1 MTVVNPTENTEV
13 IPMQETLE
21 VRLEESTFRV
31 PNDWNFNSNL
41 DMGSMSTA
49 GGATIKTENN
59 SVITQRRNS
68 YSTASQASL
77 ESID

>member
-41 DMGSMSTA
+41 DMGSMGTSGT
-49 GGATIKTENN
+49 TIKTESN

-77 ESID
+77 ESMN